1 MSIKPQD
8 ASTNKS
14 TESHFSL
21 LSVSSLLGKT
31 LLGLL
36 GIALALILCLA
47 IAIAA
52 VLPTLPSIE
61 AVTDYRPK
69 IPLRIYT
76 ADGALIGEFG
86 EERRTFVKI
95 NDIPDRMKK
104 ALLSIEDDR
113 FYAHSGIDL
122 VGIIRATLSH
132 VSGGGGGAST
142 ITQQVARNFFL
153 TSNEPSFTQKLRR
166 KFYEILL
173 SLKIEASLSKDQILE
188 VYMNHIY
195 LGERAYG
202 FAAAANTYFGKTLND
217 LTVAEAAMLAGLPKA
232 PAANNP
238 IVNPKRARSRQLYI
252 LERMRILGYIN
263 EGAYDAAKKEEIKIR
278 NSRLNSD
285 IHAEY
290 VAEMARQLVFDQYKE
305 DAYTLGLSVTTT
317 LLKEDQ
323 QTAYESLRKSVLD
336 YERRHGYRGPE
347 AYIELPDNP
356 EERDEAIGNALLENP
371 SSDQLISAVVLEASP
386 KQVKVQL
393 RNSDVVTILG
403 EGLRFAAPSLAASA
417 PSTRAIRRG
426 AVIRILKDSKG
437 NWEIVQMP
445 EVEAAFV
452 AVNPN
457 NGAVRAL
464 VGGFD
469 FNRNKFNHVTQAQR
483 QPGSSFKPFIY
494 SSSLEKG
501 FTPSTLINDAPIFID
516 SSTTGGQAWA
526 PKNYDGKFDGPMR
539 MRQALAR
546 SKNMVSIRLMQA
558 VGPKYTQEWI
568 TRFGF
573 EAEKH
578 PPYLTIALGAGS
590 VTPWQMADAYSVFAN
605 GGFKINPFIIFKVTD
620 QQGNV
625 VMQAKPKQAGDETN
639 RAIDARNAYSIWS
652 MMQDVIRAGTATKAL
667 VLKRPDLAGKTGTTN
682 DAFDAWFAGYNNQIV
697 GISWVGYDQPRSL
710 GERETGGGVALPMWI
725 SYMAKVLPK
734 MPEVERPFPEGLAK
748 IGGEIFY
755 VENIPGQGV
764 SSLGLGEGT
773 QAEEKKKEEAKEQLF

>member
-773 QAEEKKKEEAKEQLF
+773 QAEDNKKEEAKEQLF

>member
-1 MSIKPQD
+1 MPITPQD

-14 TESHFSL
+14 TESNFSL
-21 LSVSSLLGKT
+21 LSVSSVLGKT

-47 IAIAA
+47 LAIAA

-113 FYAHSGIDL
+113 FYAHSGIDV
-122 VGIIRATLSH
+122 VGIIRASLSH
-132 VSGGGGGAST
+132 ISGGGGGAST

-153 TSNEPSFTQKLRR
+153 TSNEPSFSQKLRR

-252 LERMRILGYIN
+252 LERMRTLGYIN

-305 DAYTLGLSVTTT
+305 DAYTLGLSVITTI
-317 LLKEDQ
+317 LKEDQ

-347 AYIELPDNP
+347 AYIELPDNL
-356 EERDEAIGNALLENP
+356 EERDEAIDNALLENP

-386 KQVKVQL
+386 KQVKAQL
-393 RNSDVVTILG
+393 RNSDVITILG
-403 EGLRFAAPSLAASA
+403 EGLRFAAPSLTATA
-417 PSTRAIRRG
+417 PSTRSIRKG
-426 AVIRILKDSKG
+426 AVIRVLKDLKG

-452 AVNPN
+452 VVNPN

-697 GISWVGYDQPRSL
+697 GISWVGYDQPKSL

-725 SYMAKVLPK
+725 NYMAKVLPK
-734 MPEVERPFPEGLAK
+734 MPEVERPFPEGLTK

-773 QAEEKKKEEAKEQLF
+773 ATEDKKKEEAKEQLF

>member
-1 MSIKPQD
+1 MPITPQD

-14 TESHFSL
+14 TESNFSL
-21 LSVSSLLGKT
+21 LSVSSVLGKT

-47 IAIAA
+47 LAIAA

-113 FYAHSGIDL
+113 FYAHSGIDV
-122 VGIIRATLSH
+122 VGIIRASLSH
-132 VSGGGGGAST
+132 ISGGGGGAST

-153 TSNEPSFTQKLRR
+153 TSNEPSFSQKLRR

-305 DAYTLGLSVTTT
+305 DAYTLGLSVITTI
-317 LLKEDQ
+317 LKEDQ

-347 AYIELPDNP
+347 AYIELPDNL
-356 EERDEAIGNALLENP
+356 EERDEAIDNALLENP

-386 KQVKVQL
+386 KQVKAQL
-393 RNSDVVTILG
+393 RNSDVITILG
-403 EGLRFAAPSLAASA
+403 EGLRFAAPSLTATA
-417 PSTRAIRRG
+417 PSTRSIRKG
-426 AVIRILKDSKG
+426 AVIRVLKDLKG

-452 AVNPN
+452 VVNPN

-697 GISWVGYDQPRSL
+697 GISWVGYDQPKSL

-725 SYMAKVLPK
+725 NYMAKVLPK
-734 MPEVERPFPEGLAK
+734 MPEVERPFPEGLTK

-773 QAEEKKKEEAKEQLF
+773 ATEDKKKEEAKEQLF

>member
-1 MSIKPQD
+1 MSIQTQD
-8 ASTNKS
+8 ASS
-14 TESHFSL
+14 TRSTKTRFSF
-21 LSVSSLLGKT
+21 LSVSTLFGKLVLG

-36 GIALALILCLA
+36 LALFLCLA

-52 VLPTLPSIE
+52 VLPTLPSLE

-69 IPLRIYT
+69 IPLRVYT
-76 ADGALIGEFG
+76 ADGILIGEFG

-113 FYAHSGIDL
+113 FYAHSGIDV
-122 VGIIRATLSH
+122 VGIIRATVSH

-153 TSNEPSFTQKLRR
+153 TSNEPSFSQKLRR

-202 FAAAANTYFGKTLND
+202 FAAAANTYFGKSLND

-252 LERMRILGYIN
+252 LERMRMLGYIN
-263 EGAYDAAKKEEIKIR
+263 EGAYDAAKKEEVKIR
-278 NSRLNSD
+278 DSRLNAN

-290 VAEMARQLVFDQYKE
+290 VAEMARRLVFDQYKE
-305 DAYTLGLSVTTT
+305 EAYTLGLSVTTT
-317 LLKEDQ
+317 ILKEDQ
-323 QTAYESLRKSVLD
+323 QTAYESLRRSVLD

-347 AYIELPDNP
+347 AYVELPDDP
-356 EERDEAIGNALLENP
+356 DERDEVIGNALLDNP
-371 SSDQLISAVVLEASP
+371 SSDQLTTAVVLEAAP
-386 KQVKVQL
+386 KQVKAQL
-393 RNSDVVTILG
+393 RNSDVITLLG
-403 EGLRFAAPSLAASA
+403 ESLRFAAPSLATSA
-417 PSTRAIRRG
+417 PSTRAIRKG
-426 AVIRILKDSKG
+426 AVIRVLKDAKG

-452 AVNPN
+452 TLNPN

-494 SSSLEKG
+494 SGSLEKG
-501 FTPSTLINDAPIFID
+501 FTPATLINDAPIYID

-573 EAEKH
+573 EADKH

-590 VTPWQMADAYSVFAN
+590 VTPWQMADGYSVFAN

-625 VMQAKPKQAGDETN
+625 VMQAKPKQAGDEAN
-639 RAIDARNAYSIWS
+639 RAIDARNAYTTWS
-652 MMQDVIRAGTATKAL
+652 MMQDVVRAGTATKAL
-667 VLKRPDLAGKTGTTN
+667 VLKRSDIAGKTGTTN
-682 DAFDAWFAGYNNQIV
+682 DAYDAWFAGYNNQIV

-725 SYMAKVLPK
+725 NYMAKVLPK
-734 MPEVERPFPEGLAK
+734 MPEIERPFPEGLAK

-764 SSLGLGEGT
+764 SSLGLGEGVHT
-773 QAEEKKKEEAKEQLF
+773 DEKKKDEAKEQLF

>member
-1 MSIKPQD
+1 MPITPQD

-14 TESHFSL
+14 TESNFSL
-21 LSVSSLLGKT
+21 LSVSSVLGKT

-47 IAIAA
+47 LAIAA

-113 FYAHSGIDL
+113 FYAHSGIDV
-122 VGIIRATLSH
+122 VGIIRASLSH
-132 VSGGGGGAST
+132 ISGGGGGAST

-153 TSNEPSFTQKLRR
+153 TSNEPSFSQKLRR

-305 DAYTLGLSVTTT
+305 DAYTLGLSVITTV
-317 LLKEDQ
+317 LKEDQ

-347 AYIELPDNP
+347 AYIELPDNL
-356 EERDEAIGNALLENP
+356 EERDEAIDNALLENP

-386 KQVKVQL
+386 KQVKAQL
-393 RNSDVVTILG
+393 RNSDVITILG
-403 EGLRFAAPSLAASA
+403 EGLRFAAPSLAATA
-417 PSTRAIRRG
+417 PSTRSIRKG
-426 AVIRILKDSKG
+426 AVIRVLKDLKG

-452 AVNPN
+452 VVNPN

-697 GISWVGYDQPRSL
+697 GISWVGYDQPKSL

-725 SYMAKVLPK
+725 NYMAKVLPK
-734 MPEVERPFPEGLAK
+734 MPEVERPFPEGLTK

-773 QAEEKKKEEAKEQLF
+773 ATEDKKKEEAKEQLF

>member
-1 MSIKPQD
+1 MPITPQD

-14 TESHFSL
+14 TESNFSL
-21 LSVSSLLGKT
+21 LSVSSVLGKT

-47 IAIAA
+47 LAIAA

-113 FYAHSGIDL
+113 FYAHSGIDV
-122 VGIIRATLSH
+122 VGIIRASLSH

-153 TSNEPSFTQKLRR
+153 TSNEPSFSQKLRR

-305 DAYTLGLSVTTT
+305 DAYTLGLSVITTI
-317 LLKEDQ
+317 LKEDQ

-347 AYIELPDNP
+347 AYIELPDNL
-356 EERDEAIGNALLENP
+356 EERDEAIDNALLENP

-386 KQVKVQL
+386 KQVKAQL
-393 RNSDVVTILG
+393 RNSDVITILG
-403 EGLRFAAPSLAASA
+403 EGLRFAAPSLAATA
-417 PSTRAIRRG
+417 PSTRSIRKG
-426 AVIRILKDSKG
+426 AVIRVLKDLKG

-452 AVNPN
+452 VVNPN

-697 GISWVGYDQPRSL
+697 GISWVGYDQPKSL

-725 SYMAKVLPK
+725 NYMAKVLPK
-734 MPEVERPFPEGLAK
+734 MPEVERPFPEGLTK

-773 QAEEKKKEEAKEQLF
+773 ATEDKKKEEAKEQLF